1 MLEVTIKTNN
11 QPRPIINFN
20 DIPKKI
26 RENEFSYREEEFQ
39 GPFFKFKNEYYD
51 ISEFTIVDQ
60 NLAESHFKGWDGIMP
75 QGFFFG
81 ILIKW
86 HNFYSDVVIGTYCS

>member
-1 MLEVTIKTNN
+1 MPKVTIKTNH

-26 RENEFSYREEEFQ
+26 RESEFSYHEEEFQ
-39 GPFFKFKNEYYD
+39 GPFFKFKNQYYD
-51 ISEFTIVDQ
+51 ISEFKVINQRVTD
-60 NLAESHFKGWDGIMP
+60 LKGWDGIMQ
-75 QGFFFG
+75 QGFFSG

-86 HNFYSDVVIGTYCS
+86 HYSDVVIGTYYS